1 MELFR
6 DLSESEANKFRQWAR
21 DNYKLGD
28 SIKSIWHP
36 VVQDECNKMQ
46 NANLTDWPLVHL
58 FKINVSNMVS
68 SSGNHV
74 PNQFQ
79 IYGRDNNGWFFKI
92 FQSYSTTIAKVST
105 YDGKKRVFLDINS
118 WDYST
123 TTGKYRN
130 IFLNEKK
137 QDTLKK
143 IKSGEYQLI
152 NLN

>member
-1 MELFR
+1 M
-6 DLSESEANKFRQWAR
+6 W
-21 DNYKLGD
+21 NYKTENNPFR
-28 SIKSIWHP
+28 I
-36 VVQDECNKMQ
+36 
-46 NANLTDWPLVHL
+46 A
-58 FKINVSNMVS
+58 VS
-68 SSGNHV
+68 SMTSPNGNVV
-74 PNQFQ
+74 PNQFE

-92 FQSYSTTIAKVST
+92 FQSYLTTIAKIST

-118 WDYST
+118 WDYSS